1 MGVAGP
7 PTCIQGPG
15 TRVPGRRRIQG
26 TIRNGSLVL
35 PRTAAREQ
43 PEGFPGAAAHSGI
56 QRK

>member
-1 MGVAGP
+1 MDDDQP
-7 PTCIQGPG
+7 LSPIQGPG
-15 TRVPGRRRIQG
+15 TLVPGRRREPFG
-26 TIRNGSLVL
+26 TVPWCL